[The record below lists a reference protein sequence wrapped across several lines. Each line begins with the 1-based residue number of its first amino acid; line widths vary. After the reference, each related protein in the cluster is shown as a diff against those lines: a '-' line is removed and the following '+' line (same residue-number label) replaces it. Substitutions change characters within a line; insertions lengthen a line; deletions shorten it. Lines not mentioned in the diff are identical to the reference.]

1 VDIDTEVSDTHRTV
15 YTDWLDSTKAGF
27 PSSEA
32 PILQDI
38 GTGSN
43 FTVFQHHLGI
53 SSTDLVFN
61 AGPRHA
67 VYQYHT
73 KYDST
78 LWMER
83 FGHPGYQKH
92 KSMAQPWGVVAFR
105 LASSAVLAFSATK
118 YAERLAEGFASM
130 NAPDAVDARW
140 TAACFGP
147 LS

>member
-1 VDIDTEVSDTHRTV
+1 VSDTHRTV
-15 YTDWLDSTKAGF
+15 YTDWIDSTKAGF

-61 AGPRHA
+61 AGPRYA
-67 VYQYHT
+67 VYQYRT

-140 TAACFGP
+140 TAACFGA